1 MSEKPIFRSWDDY
14 FIPGTN
20 VLRNKFVTPD
30 MPFGVNNQERLTKME
45 EEATAYRFEE
55 LALHPIPGNFDYAH
69 MKAIHHRLFQDV
81 YEWAGQERTA
91 PVGTYMVKTA
101 PDVINYPLGDPRA
114 PLREYAYY
122 PAGSELTRAA
132 EAQYT
137 KIAEHNYLRGLDK
150 HTFSQHLGEIWGELN
165 VVHSFREG
173 NTRSQ
178 FAFFTQLATQ
188 AGWKIDPKHFL
199 PGTPGRDEFVAAR
212 FHCQATGTS
221 TRLANLI
228 EKEITPLLTPHHKR
242 YESHAERIASKRLK
256 AMKLD
261 PERVR
266 RLDERLRGGEPPTRG
281 LSC

>member
-1 MSEKPIFRSWDDY
+1 
-14 FIPGTN
+14 
-20 VLRNKFVTPD
+20 
-30 MPFGVNNQERLTKME
+30 
-45 EEATAYRFEE
+45 
-55 LALHPIPGNFDYAH
+55 
-69 MKAIHHRLFQDV
+69 
-81 YEWAGQERTA
+81 
-91 PVGTYMVKTA
+91 
-101 PDVINYPLGDPRA
+101 LGDPRA

-137 KIAEHNYLRGLDK
+137 KIAEHNFLRGLDR
-150 HTFSQHLGEIWGELN
+150 HTFAVNCGEIWGELN

-178 FAFFTQLATQ
+178 FAFFTQLAQQ

-228 EKEITPLLTPHHKR
+228 EKEITPLLTPHHTRPKSR
-242 YESHAERIASKRLK
+242 TERIAQLK
-256 AMKLD
+256 ASAEKLD

-266 RLDERLRGGEPPTRG
+266 QVREQIRGNEPPTHG
-281 LSC
+281 LSR